1 MRSRGWRYLVLFVL
15 LASGAAAAWSSWKAS
30 RQIVQFDRSQR
41 DLSHR
46 VDDLIVAL
54 DAATAAQQARVTA
67 SPGPEPDLASKLLEQ
82 LHSETERL
90 RPHVRSVDGGRALQS
105 VAASVSALREIDG
118 RAEEHLR
125 LGQDLMAADLLS
137 SDGRAADQAIGMG
150 LRQVRASENDAYAAA
165 RADAIDAVWTVV
177 GAAAALWIL
186 GLIVLTP
193 RSVDIHKETV
203 PVESGHTLL
212 LAPIETPQD
221 FARASDLDLQDAA
234 DVCTALG
241 RLSNA
246 EDLPRLL
253 QRAASVMEASGI
265 VVWMAA
271 GEELFAAAAFGYTP
285 QVMQKFGPIN
295 RAAVNATAAAWRSG
309 VLQTVSGGGTE
320 RSALAAPLLGPE
332 RCIGVLAVE
341 VSPGREA
348 HATTR
353 AVTTLVAAQLA
364 ASLEGWPA
372 ASAAAPLQ
380 APPLDR
386 AAEA

>member
-1 MRSRGWRYLVLFVL
+1 MRTRAWRWLLVIVL
-15 LASGAAAAWSSWKAS
+15 LACGAGAAWSGWISS
-30 RQIVQFDRSQR
+30 RQIAELDRRQR
-41 DLSHR
+41 DLNDD
-46 VDDLIVAL
+46 VDGLMTTL
-54 DAATAAQQARVTA
+54 DAATTAQLGRVSA
-67 SPGPEPDLASKLLEQ
+67 SPGHEPDLASTLIDQ
-82 LHSETERL
+82 LHSDAERL
-90 RPHVRSVDGGRALQS
+90 QPHVRSLEAGRALQS
-105 VAASVSALREIDG
+105 MAASVSTLREINV

-137 SDGRAADQAIGMG
+137 SDGRAADEAIGMS

-165 RADAIDAVWTVV
+165 RADAIDAVWTVA
-177 GAAAALWIL
+177 GGAAALWIL
-186 GLIVLTP
+186 GFIVLTP
-193 RSVDIHKETV
+193 RSVDIRKETV

-234 DVCTALG
+234 DVCTAIG

-246 EDLPRLL
+246 EELPRLL
-253 QRAASVMEASGI
+253 QRAALVMEASGI

-285 QVMQKFGPIN
+285 QVIQKLGPIN
-295 RAAVNATAAAWRSG
+295 RAAVNATAAAWRSS

-341 VSPGREA
+341 VNPGREA

-364 ASLEGWPA
+364 AALQGWPA

>member
-1 MRSRGWRYLVLFVL
+1 MRTRAWRWTLVVIVL
-15 LASGAAAAWSSWKAS
+15 ACGAGAVRSIWNGS
-30 RQIVQFDRSQR
+30 RQIAELERRQR
-41 DLSHR
+41 DLNDD
-46 VDDLIVAL
+46 VDGLVATL
-54 DAATAAQQARVTA
+54 DAATTAQQGRASA
-67 SPGPEPDLASKLLEQ
+67 SPGHQTSLAAKLLEQ
-82 LHSETERL
+82 LHSDAERL
-90 RPHVRSVDGGRALQS
+90 RPHVRSIEGGRALQS
-105 VAASVSALREIDG
+105 VAASVSTLREIDG

-137 SDGRAADQAIGMG
+137 SGGRAADEAISMG
-150 LRQVRASENDAYAAA
+150 LRQLRASENEAYAAA
-165 RADAIDAVWTVV
+165 RAEAIDAVWTVV
-177 GAAAALWIL
+177 GGVAALWVL
-186 GLIVLTP
+186 GLALLTP
-193 RSVDIHKETV
+193 RSIVTVTKEPV
-203 PVESGHTLL
+203 PLESGPVL

-221 FARASDLDLQDAA
+221 FMRDSDLDLQAAA
-234 DVCTALG
+234 DVCTAIG
-241 RLSNA
+241 RLTSA

-285 QVMQKFGPIN
+285 QVMQKLGPIN

-309 VLQTVSGGGTE
+309 VLQTVSSGETE
-320 RSALAAPLLGPE
+320 RGALAAPLLGPE

-341 VSPGREA
+341 VGPGREA

-364 ASLEGWPA
+364 AALQGWPA